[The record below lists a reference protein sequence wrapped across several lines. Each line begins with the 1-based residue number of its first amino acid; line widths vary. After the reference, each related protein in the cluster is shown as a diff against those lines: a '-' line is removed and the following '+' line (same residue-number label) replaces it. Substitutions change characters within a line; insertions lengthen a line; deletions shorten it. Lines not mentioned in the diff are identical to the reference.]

1 MRWQKGALKVVILM
15 KMVMLTKIAKNPQS
29 LTCKSNEEA
38 KSPPPPPKKWRIWR
52 EIATAILKEMANLP
66 KKWLKFAKG
75 LYRSNEIDELGENG
89 QRVNLSKKLPEGWR
103 KFK

>member
-38 KSPPPPPKKWRIWR
+38 KSPPPPKKV
-52 EIATAILKEMANLP
+52 ANMARNRNGDFEGDG
-66 KKWLKFAKG
+66 KFAEKMAKI
-75 LYRSNEIDELGENG
+75 R
-89 QRVNLSKKLPEGWR
+89 
-103 KFK
+103 